1 MSLKLS
7 FASAERC
14 NRSKDNQFTI
24 LNGHAGTRK
33 SPKQYPDKSLIMSGF
48 IGSVVFLCI
57 CVIASPKI
65 AV

>member
-24 LNGHAGTRK
+24 LNGHAGTRIEVNEATDILTF
-33 SPKQYPDKSLIMSGF
+33 SPNGDYVRVNPKPDHP
-48 IGSVVFLCI
+48 IGEQ
-57 CVIASPKI
+57 
-65 AV
+65 